1 MTECA
6 LATVLSH
13 PRIKGTRA
21 DRVSVAEA
29 MLVARAQELAK
40 VLGLE
45 DIEGLLVGASCLAAA
60 KLWDGESER

>member
-1 MTECA
+1 
-6 LATVLSH
+6 
-13 PRIKGTRA
+13 
-21 DRVSVAEA
+21 